1 MNLCP
6 LIEYSNKEEPPGE
19 EEEERRGRKTRIL
32 PDIVIDFGS
41 RQEIPFLQADK
52 PPIGSKMLFD
62 VKTLG
67 LRDSYYNRTGMVH
80 TRRSQDEVSGA
91 VQRRANEVHGE
102 YTSKATERDRQFL
115 AIQQNQPLG
124 NAVSAA
130 EAGDGGAGD
139 EQQSSPQVGP
149 FERALRTYGRVKG
162 LALGAFG
169 DLSEEW
175 DVLLGFIARKW
186 AVKQRRQSGYMQ
198 PVGQLASTIREKLS
212 IRLGSLVMRQLVRIK
227 LDLATE
233 TAPFEHAVRKSRFLQ
248 NRERDMQRM
257 VEYHHLPRFGHGLVE
272 SVT

>member
-1 MNLCP
+1 MRIHRIGARILSP
-6 LIEYSNKEEPPGE
+6 QGTASFTPEEPPGE
-19 EEEERRGRKTRIL
+19 EEEEGRGRKTRIL

-41 RQEIPFLQADK
+41 RQEIPFLQAEK

-91 VQRRANEVHGE
+91 VQKRANEVHGE

-149 FERALRTYGRVKG
+149 FERALRT
-162 LALGAFG
+162 
-169 DLSEEW
+169 
-175 DVLLGFIARKW
+175 
-186 AVKQRRQSGYMQ
+186 
-198 PVGQLASTIREKLS
+198 
-212 IRLGSLVMRQLVRIK
+212 
-227 LDLATE
+227 
-233 TAPFEHAVRKSRFLQ
+233 
-248 NRERDMQRM
+248 
-257 VEYHHLPRFGHGLVE
+257 
-272 SVT
+272 